1 MIKCRVLS
9 GEEETLSFK
18 PNLLKSREGVC
29 PCPQKSG
36 LKAEGSACF

>member
-18 PNLLKSREGVC
+18 PNLLKSERVSVSVHRRVG
-29 PCPQKSG
+29 
-36 LKAEGSACF
+36 